1 MSFFSSHNSTIQ
13 SRDCSSEL
21 DFATL
26 TIKAIVSV
34 DQEHLLL
41 EYWQIP
47 SANILTECLSIYQRV
62 PDQQIDHV
70 LAKISTNIGHHLT
83 DNDRM
88 STIDM
93 RT

>member
-47 SANILTECLSIYQRV
+47 SVNILTECLSIYQRV

-70 LAKISTNIGHHLT
+70 LAKMSTNIGHHLT
-83 DNDRM
+83 DRYVRRYLVN
-88 STIDM
+88 T
-93 RT
+93 

>member
-1 MSFFSSHNSTIQ
+1 MGFYSSHNSTIQ
-13 SRDCSSEL
+13 WRDCSSEL

-41 EYWQIP
+41 EYWHIP
-47 SANILTECLSIYQRV
+47 SVNILTECLSIYQRM

-70 LAKISTNIGHHLT
+70 LANISTNIVHHLT
-83 DNDRM
+83 D
-88 STIDM
+88 T
-93 RT
+93 

>member
-1 MSFFSSHNSTIQ
+1 MGFYSSHSSTIQ
-13 SRDCSSEL
+13 WRDRSSEL

-47 SANILTECLSIYQRV
+47 SVNILTECLSIYQRM
-62 PDQQIDHV
+62 PDQQIDRV
-70 LAKISTNIGHHLT
+70 LANISTNIGHHLT
-83 DNDRM
+83 D
-88 STIDM
+88 T
-93 RT
+93 